1 MKFTELGIKD
11 YILKAID
18 KLGFEEATEIQGLA
32 IPEVLKGIDVIG
44 QAQTGTGKTF
54 SYAIPIIEMVD
65 TECKDVQALVLCPT
79 RELTIQVQK
88 EVEKLLEYTKKIKV
102 ATIYGGTSYEKQIR
116 ELKNRP
122 QVVIGTPGRIIDH
135 MNRKTL
141 QLDHLKMLV
150 LDEADEMLKMGFKD
164 DLEIILKDTPDKRQT
179 VLFSATMPPFIK
191 NIAKNYQKNPV
202 HLVVEKKTLTV
213 EMISQEYYF
222 VKRDDKKEL
231 LVRLLDF
238 YEFKSSMIFCNTKK
252 EVDELVTFLQKHEFS
267 VDGLHGD
274 LKQMVRDRVM
284 NAFRSGS
291 VKILVATD
299 VAARGID
306 VSDVEVIFNYDIPQE
321 DETYVHR
328 IGRTGRAGRSGK
340 SITFV
345 HPRAKTRLKE
355 IENYTKKEMTFKE
368 IPSIEDINN
377 AKVSKVY
384 SKIVE
389 EINSYNKID
398 QTQMINRLVKE
409 GYDVNQIIN
418 ALISL
423 TVKEE
428 KRQYKDIEIIPLR
441 AERKE
446 KGVKK
451 VSKNNFTE
459 GRKKFIKASLNI
471 GKKESMRPQILLSF
485 LAKTVD
491 IRKENV
497 GDIVIRKS
505 GTELDITE
513 GAYNRLRRLE
523 GRKYQNTVIRVG
535 KVQN

>member
-1 MKFTELGIKD
+1 MKI
-11 YILKAID
+11 
-18 KLGFEEATEIQGLA
+18 
-32 IPEVLKGIDVIG
+32 
-44 QAQTGTGKTF
+44 TG
-54 SYAIPIIEMVD
+54 
-65 TECKDVQALVLCPT
+65 
-79 RELTIQVQK
+79 
-88 EVEKLLEYTKKIKV
+88 
-102 ATIYGGTSYEKQIR
+102 
-116 ELKNRP
+116 
-122 QVVIGTPGRIIDH
+122 
-135 MNRKTL
+135 
-141 QLDHLKMLV
+141 
-150 LDEADEMLKMGFKD
+150 
-164 DLEIILKDTPDKRQT
+164 
-179 VLFSATMPPFIK
+179 
-191 NIAKNYQKNPV
+191 
-202 HLVVEKKTLTV
+202 
-213 EMISQEYYF
+213 
-222 VKRDDKKEL
+222 
-231 LVRLLDF
+231 
-238 YEFKSSMIFCNTKK
+238 
-252 EVDELVTFLQKHEFS
+252 
-267 VDGLHGD
+267 
-274 LKQMVRDRVM
+274 
-284 NAFRSGS
+284 
-291 VKILVATD
+291 
-299 VAARGID
+299 
-306 VSDVEVIFNYDIPQE
+306 
-321 DETYVHR
+321 
-328 IGRTGRAGRSGK
+328 
-340 SITFV
+340 
-345 HPRAKTRLKE
+345 
-355 IENYTKKEMTFKE
+355 EMTFKE

>member
-1 MKFTELGIKD
+1 ML
-11 YILKAID
+11 LLD
-18 KLGFEEATEIQGLA
+18 KSD
-32 IPEVLKGIDVIG
+32 K
-44 QAQTGTGKTF
+44 
-54 SYAIPIIEMVD
+54 
-65 TECKDVQALVLCPT
+65 
-79 RELTIQVQK
+79 
-88 EVEKLLEYTKKIKV
+88 
-102 ATIYGGTSYEKQIR
+102 
-116 ELKNRP
+116 
-122 QVVIGTPGRIIDH
+122 
-135 MNRKTL
+135 
-141 QLDHLKMLV
+141 
-150 LDEADEMLKMGFKD
+150 MLKMEVKD
-164 DLEIILKDTPDKRQT
+164 ELEIILKDTPDKRQT